1 MERRL
6 RNLRVTEEVT
16 GVEPLK
22 KGPGKVAWRSSG
34 RVDWEERL
42 AAPGQVRP
50 EVRAGSE
57 ECG

>member
-34 RVDWEERL
+34 RVDWEER
-42 AAPGQVRP
+42 R
-50 EVRAGSE
+50 
-57 ECG
+57 